1 MATIIPNARGG
12 KIVSYKFRAFLGRD
26 ETGKQITRYS
36 TWPVPEDM
44 SPTKGRRAA
53 EKAAELWEKQAQ
65 FEYAQDVQNPER
77 VKAREIEKDRTPFSS
92 FVLNDWFPICID
104 NGEHKPKTVSF
115 YNDTVKNLVAYFG
128 RTPLQKITA
137 IAIQK
142 FIIYLRTEKGFAPQ
156 TVHHHYRTL
165 NMIFAYAQKQEIILK
180 NPMDKVDPPKLAKK
194 QVDALSPEAA
204 KNFFSALNDCPLDFR
219 CMLHLMITTGMRRG
233 ECIGL
238 KWGDIDE
245 TRSLVKVER
254 SVTYTAK
261 SGITVSTPKTAAS
274 LRTIPLMNSTLNLL
288 KALKE
293 ERKAEN
299 PDTILDDSFIFP
311 GEAGI
316 FAPRDPNAVTH
327 RVKHFMKVNGLPDM
341 SPHDLRHSCATLL
354 LSSGADVKSVQ
365 EILGH
370 TNASTTLNFYVKAD
384 INQMQAATNK
394 LAAAFGL

>member
-1 MATIIPNARGG
+1 MATIISNARGG

-53 EKAAELWEKQAQ
+53 EKVAELWEKQAH

-115 YNDTVKNLVAYFG
+115 YNDTVKNLVVYFG

-165 NMIFAYAQKQEIILK
+165 NMIFAYARKQEIILK

-254 SVTYTAK
+254 NVTYTAK

-293 ERKAEN
+293 ERKVEN

-384 INQMQAATNK
+384 INQMQATSSK
-394 LAAAFGL
+394 MAAVFGL

>member
-1 MATIIPNARGG
+1 
-12 KIVSYKFRAFLGRD
+12 
-26 ETGKQITRYS
+26 
-36 TWPVPEDM
+36 
-44 SPTKGRRAA
+44 
-53 EKAAELWEKQAQ
+53 
-65 FEYAQDVQNPER
+65 
-77 VKAREIEKDRTPFSS
+77 
-92 FVLNDWFPICID
+92 
-104 NGEHKPKTVSF
+104 
-115 YNDTVKNLVAYFG
+115 
-128 RTPLQKITA
+128 
-137 IAIQK
+137 
-142 FIIYLRTEKGFAPQ
+142 
-156 TVHHHYRTL
+156 
-165 NMIFAYAQKQEIILK
+165 MIFAYAQKQEIILK

-204 KNFFSALNDCPLDFR
+204 KNFFFALNDCPLDFR

-384 INQMQAATNK
+384 INQMQAASGK
-394 LAAAFGL
+394 MAAVFGL